1 MGQWVFGLIS
11 GLHPLNEFNSLP
23 LLGWDSM
30 GTGTKVYHEMRKKFP
45 QLDAEFKG
53 VKLLWAC
60 FMPAYHFHFSKKVV
74 RLPEDVRGLK
84 LLAGGAWTDFA
95 NALGFV
101 GIGKGPPDWYMS
113 IQKGLVDGQ
122 FVHWPAAQAFK
133 VIELCSSH
141 TLAGEAGFGMQMQAM
156 FMNTEVWNKLPADI
170 HQVFMDLQPWAQNE
184 IIKMDIA
191 EAAKGEAQARKLGH
205 KMIELTP
212 DEIQLWTK
220 ATAPARDKWIADMEA
235 KGLPGKAVYDEAKSL
250 IAKYNK

>member
-1 MGQWVFGLIS
+1 MNFKDQKIAQLLRLYGYSNVRNIGLVIAQILESDVLVFLDDDVVVSDSRYFHKAQEYVG
-11 GLHPLNEFNSLP
+11 GEVGGK
-23 LLGWDSM
+23 LLGGVAGYYINDDGNYYLNVDLTAWWKSCWP
-30 GTGTKVYHEMRKKFP
+30 KERKMN
-45 QLDAEFKG
+45 E
-53 VKLLWAC
+53 
-60 FMPAYHFHFSKKVV
+60 
-74 RLPEDVRGLK
+74 
-84 LLAGGAWTDFA
+84 
-95 NALGFV
+95 
-101 GIGKGPPDWYMS
+101 
-113 IQKGLVDGQ
+113 
-122 FVHWPAAQAFK
+122 AFK

-170 HQVFMDLQPWAQNE
+170 HKIFMDLQSWAQNE

-235 KGLPGKAVYDEAKSL
+235 KGLPGKAVYEEAKSL